1 MNVLIFIN
9 LLVHTAHLPN
19 CLLWLRCKNSIWF
32 EFGQHPPR
40 LWSCAPLDDFQCF
53 SPIFDCLHFCTCTFT
68 SDGKPTQSISFQTD
82 LTSWQGSWLVVSF
95 GSNRSLQCQSWHIR
109 SAMWCILIFDFH
121 KVVHHAFVPLGQP
134 VNADF
139 YCNILRHLRLSIWQK
154 TPELWCVLW
163 CASTKRIEKTGVL
176 WPQNRLKQTSL
187 FIWPTMS

>member
-9 LLVHTAHLPN
+9 LLVHAAHLPN
-19 CLLWLRCKNSIWF
+19 CLLWLGYKNSIWF
-32 EFGQHPPR
+32 EFGQHPLQGYGPVH
-40 LWSCAPLDDFQCF
+40 LWMTSSALAQ
-53 SPIFDCLHFCTCTFT
+53 SHFDCLHFCTCTFT

-109 SAMWCILIFDFH
+109 SAMWSILIFDFH
-121 KVVHHAFVPLGQP
+121 KVVHHEFVPLGQP

-154 TPELWCVLW
+154 TPKLWCVLW
-163 CASTKRIEKTGVL
+163 CASTKSIEKTGVSL
-176 WPQNRLKQTSL
+176 PQNRLKQTSL
-187 FIWPTMS
+187 FI

>member
-32 EFGQHPPR
+32 EFGQHPLQGYGPVHLWMTSSALAQSLTACISAHARSPR
-40 LWSCAPLDDFQCF
+40 MANLRRASAFKL
-53 SPIFDCLHFCTCTFT
+53 T
-68 SDGKPTQSISFQTD
+68 
-82 LTSWQGSWLVVSF
+82 TSWQGSWLVVSF

-134 VNADF
+134 VNAYF

-187 FIWPTMS
+187 FIWPTTS